1 MAAFVTIA
9 DPASLIPIAIET
21 LGMSEDVPFDL
32 FFKQVSGQFV
42 LYRAANFPFHASD
55 LEAMQRRGI
64 RTLYIS
70 NGSIAEYEKY
80 LHDQVLTATDATPT
94 ARYCAVRDVNRSVF
108 LNALKEKSVG
118 KVLDVASTLAEELA
132 EVVCNQEATICNL
145 FKVMNHDYYTYT
157 HVTNVCVYALALA
170 QELGISD
177 RKEMCELA
185 TGALL
190 HDLGKRHIPT
200 EILNKKGQL
209 SLEERTLINAHPQ
222 TGFAEVCQR
231 EDLTWAQLMMI
242 YQHHERIDG
251 RGYPAKVA
259 GDEILPW
266 SRLCSIVDVHDA
278 LSSYRPYRPPMRTA
292 ELCEYFKSLSGKSF
306 DQEMVKC
313 WISLMQQTN

>member
-1 MAAFVTIA
+1 MPALTTIS
-9 DPASLIPIAIET
+9 DPQSLIPIAIET

-32 FFKQVSGQFV
+32 FIKQAAGQIV
-42 LYRAANFPFHASD
+42 LYRAANFPFHSSD
-55 LEAMQRRGI
+55 LEAMQRKGI
-64 RTLYIS
+64 RTLFIS
-70 NGSIAEYEKY
+70 NSSLADYESY
-80 LHDQVLTATDATPT
+80 LHDQVLTDPNAPAT

-108 LNALKEKSVG
+108 LTAMKEKCVG
-118 KVLDVASTLAEELA
+118 KVVDAASNLADELA

-170 QELGISD
+170 QGLGISN
-177 RKEMCELA
+177 RKELCEIA

-209 SLEERTLINAHPQ
+209 SLEERSQINAHPL
-222 TGFAEVCQR
+222 TGFAEVCLR
-231 EDLTWAQLMMI
+231 DDLSWDQLMML
-242 YQHHERIDG
+242 YQHHERLDG

-259 GDEILPW
+259 ADEILPW

-278 LSSYRPYRPPMRTA
+278 LSSYRPYRPPMRTS
-292 ELCEYFKSLSGKSF
+292 ELCEYFTNLSGKSF
-306 DQEMVKC
+306 DPEMVKC
-313 WISLMQQTN
+313 WLHLTLQNS